1 MVSLEVGE
9 HIPNKYERMVI
20 RNMRHHNCKGVI
32 LSWATAVQRGGH
44 VNSHRNDYIISMF
57 RELGY
62 LEDLD
67 MMARLRNPNY
77 NYKWFTGSA
86 MVFRRLDTS
95 HRVGCSL
102 EYST

>member
-1 MVSLEVGE
+1 
-9 HIPNKYERMVI
+9 
-20 RNMRHHNCKGVI
+20 
-32 LSWATAVQRGGH
+32 
-44 VNSHRNDYIISMF
+44 MF